1 MTVPK
6 ITTQKLQRLAAV
18 ATLVALAAAA
28 FTVADGMGAAAS
40 RAGGPF
46 GKQICGGASKYFK
59 PHYKSTIPT
68 LTGAAT
74 SLSGAGATFP
84 APVYSYW
91 TGAYNKDT
99 GVQVAYQSIGSGG
112 GIAQIQAKTV
122 DFGQSDAPMSNAQ
135 LAAAQGGPLLHIP
148 MVQGA
153 VVVTYNVP
161 GLGSGMKFTGDVIG
175 KIFAGK
181 ITKWNDAELKA
192 LNPDLNLPDM
202 PIAVAHR
209 SDGSG
214 TTAIFTRYMS
224 QTSPIWVSALGGQTQ
239 SQGTTVAWPVGIGG
253 RGNEG
258 VSGVVGQ
265 TQGAIGYVELTYALA
280 QKLPYGQVK
289 NHAGNFIQPC
299 IATAAQ
305 AANNARFASDL
316 RTWITNLPS
325 KNAYPIA
332 GTSFA
337 LVYVN
342 QADQAK
348 AKALVN
354 FFNWALTKGQDL
366 APDVHYAPLSKTLQ
380 RRAYAQLGK
389 ILYNG
394 KPLFKVGT

>member
-1 MTVPK
+1 VTFAA
-6 ITTQKLQRLAAV
+6 TNGNGATQARAV
-18 ATLVALAAAA
+18 
-28 FTVADGMGAAAS
+28 
-40 RAGGPF
+40 GPF
-46 GKQICGGASKYFK
+46 GKQICGGSAKYYK
-59 PHYKSTIPT
+59 PHYKATIPT

-122 DFGQSDAPMSNAQ
+122 DFGQSDAPMSDAQ

-148 MVQGA
+148 VVQGA

-181 ITKWNDAELKA
+181 ITRWNDAELKA
-192 LNPDLNLPDM
+192 LNPSFNLPDM

-224 QTSPIWVSALGGQTQ
+224 QTSPTWVSTLGGQSQ

-299 IATAAQ
+299 IPTAAE
-305 AANNARFASDL
+305 AANNARFAPDL
-316 RTWITNLPS
+316 RTWITNLPA

-342 QADQAK
+342 QSDAGK

-366 APDVHYAPLSKTLQ
+366 APDVYYAPLSAALQ
-380 RRAYAQLGK
+380 KRAYAQLGK
-389 ILYNG
+389 ILVNG
-394 KPLFKVGT
+394 KPLVKIGT